1 MTCTQIIY
9 EAQNFETVSFVYG
22 LMRGAES
29 ECCPSVPVVNPAPAM
44 TPTAP
49 MVNESS
55 GGRIVNVL
63 VIAISDVAV
72 ISFMAL
78 AIFYVR
84 KMASNVIGTDARR
97 SYSHSFGTDKR
108 PRDR

>member
-1 MTCTQIIY
+1 M
-9 EAQNFETVSFVYG
+9 
-22 LMRGAES
+22 
-29 ECCPSVPVVNPAPAM
+29 PVVNPAPAM

-63 VIAISDVAV
+63 VIAISAVAV

>member
-1 MTCTQIIY
+1 
-9 EAQNFETVSFVYG
+9 
-22 LMRGAES
+22 MRGAES

-63 VIAISDVAV
+63 VIAIS
-72 ISFMAL
+72 SFMAL

-97 SYSHSFGTDKR
+97 SYSHSCGTDKR

>member
-1 MTCTQIIY
+1 MHS
-9 EAQNFETVSFVYG
+9 ETVSFVYG

-63 VIAISDVAV
+63 VIAIS
-72 ISFMAL
+72 SFMAL